1 MAQSPQAVVTPSA
14 LRWARESSGF
24 SIDEVAKRL
33 NVNSEKLQRAEAG
46 DDFLTLRQ
54 AETAARMFERPL
66 AALFVPEPPEEESP
80 EAQFRRLPGTP
91 EPPWPRELRTLARR
105 IHARQIAATEL
116 YELLEEEPPW
126 REVALRFEEEPSEL
140 AAGLRDALGV
150 SLEEQLSWQDRS
162 GYRPLREWIGA
173 IEALGVLVMQDGSL
187 PLEEMRGFA
196 ATHETVPA
204 IVVNTNDDP
213 RARAFTA
220 VHELGHLLRVRAGR
234 PTGPPTEQW
243 CDRVASS
250 VLMPAE
256 SFERHFRARAGSLL
270 ARIDAVALL
279 YGVTSHAAAVR
290 AARLRL
296 AEQNEIDEALDE
308 ITRRRARRG
317 EGGDW
322 YRTQVGSLGPTFIH
336 LVFAALDNQ
345 ALTYPVASGLLRTKV
360 NHFDTLRERAAE
372 RAASR

>member
-1 MAQSPQAVVTPSA
+1 MPQSPPAVVTPSA

-24 SIDEVAKRL
+24 SIEEVAKRL
-33 NVNSEKLQRAEAG
+33 NVSPEKLARAEAG

-66 AALFVPEPPEEESP
+66 AALFVPEPPQEESP

-91 EPPWPRELRTLARR
+91 PPPWPRELRTLARR

-116 YELLEEEPPW
+116 YGLLEEEPPW
-126 REVALRFEEEPSEL
+126 REVELRFEEEPNQL
-140 AAGLRDALGV
+140 AARLRDALGV
-150 SLEEQLSWQDRS
+150 PLEEQLSWQDRS

-187 PLEEMRGFA
+187 LLEEMRGFA

-234 PTGPPTEQW
+234 STGPSTEQW
-243 CDRVASS
+243 CDQVASA
-250 VLMPAE
+250 VLMPTD
-256 SFERHFRARAGSLL
+256 SFERHFRSRTGGLL

-290 AARLRL
+290 AARLNL
-296 AEQNEIDEALDE
+296 AEQDEIDDAIDE
-308 ITRRRARRG
+308 IMERRARRG

-322 YRTQVGSLGPTFIH
+322 YRTQIGNLGPTFIH
-336 LVFAALDNQ
+336 LVFEALDRQ
-345 ALTYPVASGLLRTKV
+345 ALTYAVASGLLRTKV
-360 NHFDTLRERAAE
+360 NHFDTLRERTAE
-372 RAASR
+372 RVTGR